1 MTLSRRRFLQ
11 VSATG
16 SGMLLG
22 FSLLGC
28 KSETKQ
34 PPSESEAPAEPAAG
48 PGIGPGGE
56 PVDLNAWVRI
66 DSDDTVTFTVSQSEM
81 GQGVLTAFAMI
92 LAEELGA
99 DWSKVRAQ
107 HAPADESKYGN
118 QSTGGST
125 SVRGNYETLRKVGAA
140 AREMLVAAAASR
152 FGVDAG
158 ECRAADS
165 VVSHAASGKRARY
178 GELAKDA
185 ATVPTPDAPRLTEAK
200 DFRLIGKPIKR
211 LDTPSK
217 VNGSAVY
224 GIDVKVPG
232 MLVAQVVHSPYP
244 GGQVASF
251 DASEATKV
259 PGVREVVQ
267 IPTGVAVVA
276 DHFWAASKGRAALKV
291 EWSAGDAAKLSNAS
305 IEKVLR
311 AVVTKGKPARIEG
324 EPDKA
329 LAKATR
335 KLKAVYRVPYLA
347 HAPMEPLNCTVDL
360 QGDRCDVWVSTQSPT
375 RTQATVAE
383 ITGLPKESVVVHNA
397 MLGGGFGRRAQVDF
411 VIDAAHVAKAV
422 GKPVKVIWTRED
434 DIRGWQYR
442 PVAYNELSGA
452 VDAEGWPSVWIH
464 RIASPSVLEHL
475 GMTLKDGIDGTSIEG
490 ASNLPYAIAN
500 LQVTYAK
507 PELPVATWFW
517 RSVGSSQNA
526 YVTECFLDEL
536 ARLGGKDPLE
546 VRRRLLANAPRHLR
560 VLEAAAE
567 KAGWGS
573 PLPEGRA
580 RGLAV
585 HECFGSLVAQV
596 AEVSV
601 DGGRVRVHRV
611 VCAVDCGDVINPDT
625 IAAQMESSIAYGLSA
640 ALYGKIDLAE
650 GKVVQSNFHDY
661 PVLRMPEMPAVETH
675 IVATGDPIGGIGE
688 PGLPPIAPAVCNA
701 LLVLTGK
708 PVRALPIGS
717 LS

>member
-28 KSETKQ
+28 KSEKKQ
-34 PPSESEAPAEPAAG
+34 PPSETAAPAELAT
-48 PGIGPGGE
+48 GPGGE

-66 DSDDTVTFTVSQSEM
+66 DSDDTVTFTVSESEM
-81 GQGVLTAFAMI
+81 GQGVLTSLAMI

-99 DWSKVRAQ
+99 DFSKVRSQ
-107 HAPADESKYGN
+107 HAPADASKYGD

-125 SVRGNYETLRKVGAA
+125 SVRTNYEKLRKVGAA
-140 AREMLVAAAASR
+140 AREMLVAAAAKR

-165 VVSHAASGKRARY
+165 IVSHAASGKRARY
-178 GELAKDA
+178 GELARDA
-185 ATVPTPDAPRLTEAK
+185 ATVPTPDSPRLMDNK
-200 DFRLIGKPIKR
+200 DFRIIGKPTRR

-224 GIDVKVPG
+224 GIDVKRPG
-232 MLVAQVVHSPYP
+232 MMVAQVVHSPYP

-251 DASEATKV
+251 DASKATQV
-259 PGVREVVQ
+259 PGVHQVVQ

-276 DHFWAASKGRAALKV
+276 ENFWAASKGRAALNV
-291 EWSAGDAAKLSNAS
+291 EWSPGAAAKLSNAS
-305 IEKVLR
+305 IDKALR
-311 AVVTKGKPARIEG
+311 AAVSKGVPARTEG
-324 EPDKA
+324 EPDKVM
-329 LAKATR
+329 AKATR
-335 KLKAVYRVPYLA
+335 KLQAVYRVPYLA

-360 QGDRCDVWVSTQSPT
+360 QGDRCEVWVSTQSPT

-383 ITGLPKESVVVHNA
+383 ITGLPKEAVAVHTT
-397 MLGGGFGRRAQVDF
+397 MLGGGFGRRSQVDF
-411 VIDAAHVAKAV
+411 VTDAAHVAKAV

-434 DIRGWQYR
+434 DIRGWYYR

-464 RIASPSVLEHL
+464 RIASPSILEIL
-475 GMTLKDGIDGTSIEG
+475 GVPLKDGIDGTSIEG
-490 ASNLPYAIAN
+490 AANLPYSIAN
-500 LQVTYAK
+500 LRVTCAK
-507 PELPVATWFW
+507 TDLPIATWFW

-546 VRRRLLANAPRHLR
+546 VRRRLLAGAPRHLR
-560 VLEAAAE
+560 VLETAAE

-596 AEVSV
+596 AEVSI
-601 DGGRVRVHRV
+601 DGGKPRVHRV

-625 IAAQMESSIAYGLSA
+625 IAAQMESGIAYGLSA
-640 ALYGKIDLAE
+640 ALHGKIDLAG

-675 IVATGDPIGGIGE
+675 VVATGDPLGGIGE